1 MDAFSAQFGA
11 AFKAGAKGAGLTVA
25 ATITS
30 NGATDD
36 YDVGFVQPDA
46 QRLDSMALSREYEIE
61 MLDPDDCPTLAAGD
75 GVVIDGVS
83 YRVRQATYN
92 GEPGA
97 DGYYRKALL
106 TKV

>member
-11 AFKAGAKGAGLTVA
+11 AFKAGAIAAGMTVV

-30 NGATDD
+30 ASVTDD
-36 YDVGFVQPDA
+36 YDVGFIQPDA
-46 QRLDSMALSREYEIE
+46 VRMDGLTLTREYEME
-61 MLDPDDCPTLAAGD
+61 MLDPDDCPTLKEDD

-83 YRVRQATYN
+83 YRVRQAIFN